1 MSGDPGKEQPVIF
14 YSNEMTRAKRIL
26 LDKSQEVV
34 EIQGMMFQQRWRS
47 GSLMQE

>member
-14 YSNEMTRAKRIL
+14 YSNEMTQAKRIL

-47 GSLMQE
+47 GSPMQE